1 MRQMFFPAINVS
13 RLIFFKPPSKKA
25 ITFLCLLV
33 TCLYSTTVLSDEQD
47 KGIRNM
53 RIVSL
58 GGEITEMIFLL
69 GMEKNVVAVDTTSTW
84 PQRVT
89 ELPQV
94 GYLRALSS
102 EGLLSM
108 SPTIVIANEEAGP
121 HAVVGQIKSTGV
133 EFHTINKARN
143 FQGVA
148 DNIRQLGKILS
159 REKQAEAFAAGIE
172 ADAVTF
178 SADINGKTAN
188 NTNKPAILFLLSA
201 GAGTPVVSGKNT
213 SADAMIKLAGGRNV
227 MTSYEGYKPVAADSI
242 LAKQPDV
249 ILMTSRTLKILGGA
263 EKVLKLPGISHTPA
277 GKNNRV
283 VSLDGMYM
291 LGFGPRAVSAANELA
306 VLLK

>member
-1 MRQMFFPAINVS
+1 MW
-13 RLIFFKPPSKKA
+13 LIFFPTIQVSTFILPKSHAMKA
-25 ITFLCLLV
+25 IIILCFFV
-33 TCLYSTTVLSDEQD
+33 TNLYSTTVLSDEQ
-47 KGIRNM
+47 GM

-58 GGEITEMIFLL
+58 GGEITEMIVLL
-69 GMEKNVVAVDTTSTW
+69 GMEKNVIAVDTTSTW
-84 PQRVT
+84 PERVT

-94 GYLRALSS
+94 GYLRALSA

-121 HAVVGQIKSTGV
+121 HAVVEQIKSTGV
-133 EFHTINKARN
+133 EYQTINKARN

-159 REKQAEAFAAGIE
+159 RENQAESFAAEIE
-172 ADAVTF
+172 ADAKKF
-178 SADINGKTAN
+178 SLDINAN
-188 NTNKPAILFLLSA
+188 APNYTDKPAILFLLSA

-249 ILMTSRTLKILGGA
+249 ILMTSRTLKILGGK
-263 EKVLKLPGISHTPA
+263 ESVLKLPGISHTPA
-277 GKNNRV
+277 GKNNRIV
-283 VSLDGMYM
+283 ALDGMYM